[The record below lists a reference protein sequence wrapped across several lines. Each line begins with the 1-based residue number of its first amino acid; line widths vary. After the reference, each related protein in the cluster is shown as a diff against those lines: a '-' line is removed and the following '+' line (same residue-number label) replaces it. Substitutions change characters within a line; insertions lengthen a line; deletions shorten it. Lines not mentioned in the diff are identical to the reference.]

1 MDIFFGLI
9 AILGIL
15 LIFSVDL
22 VIIPLG
28 LKIILSWFG
37 IALGFWQCLLI
48 VIFFNVVTY
57 GFRKKG

>member
-1 MDIFFGLI
+1 MDIFFGVI

-37 IALGFWQCLLI
+37 VSLGFWQCLII
-48 VIFFNVVTY
+48 VLFFNIITC

>member
-1 MDIFFGLI
+1 MNIIIGLI
-9 AILGIL
+9 AILL
-15 LIFSVDL
+15 LLFLVALDF

-37 IALGFWQCLLI
+37 VALGFWQCLLI

>member
-9 AILGIL
+9 VILGIL
-15 LIFSVDL
+15 LILSVDL